1 MPEPCSWRRATGTGK
16 EENSLPLPPLALREG
31 RREVGSRQNIRYIR
45 YIPYLPQRIPRQLL
59 IHRGVTALS
68 PNLLSA
74 PSTSSSQDPALAPF
88 PNYFPIPSWSQFP
101 RGSCTPEQ
109 SRAVSPQQQRIWQVL
124 CPFCAWI
131 WGWNTVVSRSCSVS
145 KAAERVPQALLP
157 GVHSPTWPGAL
168 PSGPSLCSL
177 EQFHNTGSQIQ
188 LVIAQRGMQDSRL
201 LYKMLFIV

>member
-109 SRAVSPQQQRIWQVL
+109 QQ
-124 CPFCAWI
+124 
-131 WGWNTVVSRSCSVS
+131 SCFPTA
-145 KAAERVPQALLP
+145 AAELAGSLPLLCLDLGLEHCGVPELQCFQSSRKGSSGSAPRSALTHLAW
-157 GVHSPTWPGAL
+157 S
-168 PSGPSLCSL
+168 PSLCSL